1 MSSYTITNKKK
12 HFDLSKF
19 LIMTSLILI
28 LSCIFLPFVAIYTYQ
43 NIFISD
49 GINAWFFTTPNKNYY
64 FFAGAL
70 IWFSI
75 VIMIFLF
82 YRNKMLLNDKK
93 VRSSLFVLLALPGV
107 ISIFLSLNHYFYLND
122 EGIHVNQFW
131 GTGVESYNWEDV
143 TDVKQLQKIKN
154 GVMVEGDLVFS
165 FNNGEV
171 FHLPV
176 TKDVQLNKRRIY
188 TALREVNVE
197 VKRILPEEK

>member
-1 MSSYTITNKKK
+1 MSGYTITNKKK

-19 LIMTSLILI
+19 LIILSLILI

-49 GINAWFFTTPNKNYY
+49 GIEAWFFTTPNINYY

-70 IWFSI
+70 IWFSL
-75 VIMIFLF
+75 VIWIFLF
-82 YRNKMLLNDKK
+82 YRNNRLLNDKK
-93 VRSSLFVLLALPGV
+93 VSLSPFILLAFPG
-107 ISIFLSLNHYFYLND
+107 IFTILLSLNHYFYLND
-122 EGIHVNQFW
+122 DGIHVNQFW
-131 GTGVESYNWEDV
+131 GVGVESYKWKEV
-143 TDVKQLQKIKN
+143 VATEQLQKINN

-165 FNNGEV
+165 FDNGDI

-188 TALREVNVE
+188 AALRESNVE
-197 VKRILPEEK
+197 VKRVLPEQK